1 MRILVRFTTCAGMTW
16 RSTTGSRGE
25 ASGEWPPDGLECNL
39 RSAPGGD
46 FRIREVRDSKER
58 SRHSGPR
65 LMPSLAANGV
75 ELAGHLRC

>member
-46 FRIREVRDSKER
+46 FRISEIRDSPQR
-58 SRHSGPR
+58 PPR
-65 LMPSLAANGV
+65 VTSSTGAQVL
-75 ELAGHLRC
+75 ELESE